1 MRLGDVLQGLDV
13 EIPETAREL
22 DLAGVTHD
30 SRRVKPGDLFVAL
43 EGERVDGR
51 RFVPEAVE
59 RGAVAVLASGTA
71 PPDVDVPWLAADQPR
86 RLLGELAARVHDH
99 PDGRL
104 LTAGVTGTNG
114 KSTVVALLASILDAA
129 GRPTARLGTLG
140 YRFRDVELTAE
151 HTTPEAPDLFAA
163 LEAFAD
169 AGAQAAVMEVSSHA
183 LALERVTAARFDLAV
198 FTNLTRDHL
207 DFHHDVEDYFAAKR
221 RLFTLLKEG
230 GRAVVHVGD
239 AWGARLA
246 EELPDALTCGLRLGD
261 AADRSTTLAAAA
273 PAVTI
278 SRAELGLEGT
288 RGTLETPRGRLG
300 FRARLLG
307 RYNLENILCAM
318 AAAEALELPHEAIA
332 AGVAAC
338 APLPGRFEPVEAKPG
353 GAPEVPVLI
362 DYAHTEE
369 ALRAALISVRELCP
383 DRRLIVVFGCG
394 GDRDAGKREPMGRIA
409 GELADLAIVTSDNPR
424 GEDPLRIIAAIETG
438 LAASGNESYR
448 VVPDR
453 REAIRRAVAVAD
465 VESVVLI
472 AGKGHEEY
480 QIVGDRRL
488 PFSDRNE
495 ARAALEERGG

>member
-1 MRLGDVLQGLDV
+1 MRLGDVLQDLGV
-13 EIPETAREL
+13 EIPEAAHEL
-22 DLAGVTHD
+22 ELAGVTHD

-59 RGAVAVLASGTA
+59 RGAVAVLASGAA
-71 PPDVDVPWLAADQPR
+71 PPDVDVPWLAADEPR

-99 PDGRL
+99 PDARL
-104 LTAGVTGTNG
+104 LTAGITGTNG
-114 KSTVVALLASILDAA
+114 KSTVVALLASILDAS
-129 GRPTARLGTLG
+129 GRPSARLGTLG
-140 YRFRDVELTAE
+140 YRFRDVELAAE

-163 LEAFAD
+163 LAAFAD
-169 AGAQAAVMEVSSHA
+169 AGAEAAVMEVSSHA

-207 DFHHDVEDYFAAKR
+207 DFHHDVEDYFAAKQ

-246 EELPDALTCGLRLGD
+246 EELPRALTCALRLGD
-261 AADRSTTLAAAA
+261 AADRSGTPAAPA

-288 RGTLETPRGRLG
+288 RGTLETPRGRFG

-318 AAAEALELPHEAIA
+318 AAAEALELPHEVIA

-338 APLPGRFEPVEAKPG
+338 APLPGRLEPVEAEPG
-353 GAPEVPVLI
+353 GAPGFPVLI

-369 ALRAALISVRELCP
+369 ALRAVLASVRELCP

-448 VVPDR
+448 VMPDR

-465 VESVVLI
+465 AESVVLI

-488 PFSDRNE
+488 PFSDRDE